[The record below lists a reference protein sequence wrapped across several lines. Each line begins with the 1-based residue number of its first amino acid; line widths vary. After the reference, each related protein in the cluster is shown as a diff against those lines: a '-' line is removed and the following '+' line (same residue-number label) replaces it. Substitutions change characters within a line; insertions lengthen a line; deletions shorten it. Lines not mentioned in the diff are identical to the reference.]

1 MDGARVLVGETLA
14 VVVFDGAADLVLH
27 GLLDD
32 VLELV
37 IELDAV
43 FVRAVVLVDVV
54 EPVVV
59 LEDVRD
65 AVPTEV
71 EEEVLDTEPVRV
83 EVMDAVVVFVLVEEG
98 VFGNVGSDDLD
109 AVVVFVDVFDCVD
122 DCVGTTPRFLSEPT
136 PYSGTG
142 IWHIARDPKEAAGD
156 PNEGGPEVSAPSKA

>member
-1 MDGARVLVGETLA
+1 MGETLA
-14 VVVFDGAADLVLH
+14 VVVFDGAADLVVH

-43 FVRAVVLVDVV
+43 FVCAVVLVEVV

-59 LEDVRD
+59 LEDVMDSVRSGL
-65 AVPTEV
+65 

-98 VFGNVGSDDLD
+98 VLGNVGRDDLD

-122 DCVGTTPRFLSEPT
+122 DCVGTTPRFLLCVVAAN

-142 IWHIARDPKEAAGD
+142 TWHIARDAAAG

>member
-1 MDGARVLVGETLA
+1 MGETLA
-14 VVVFDGAADLVLH
+14 VVVLDCAADLVVQ

-43 FVRAVVLVDVV
+43 FVAPVVLVEVV
-54 EPVVV
+54 EAVVV
-59 LEDVRD
+59 LEDVID
-65 AVPTEV
+65 VVSTGL
-71 EEEVLDTEPVRV
+71 EEEVLDTETVRV

-109 AVVVFVDVFDCVD
+109 AVVVFVAVFDCVD
-122 DCVGTTPRFLSEPT
+122 DCVGTTPRFLWIAAN

-142 IWHIARDPKEAAGD
+142 TWHIAGDPAGD
-156 PNEGGPEVSAPSKA
+156 PNGGPEVSAPSKA

>member
-14 VVVFDGAADLVLH
+14 VVVLDCAADLVVH

-37 IELDAV
+37 VVLLVVCVAP
-43 FVRAVVLVDVV
+43 VVLVEVV

-59 LEDVRD
+59 LEDVID
-65 AVPTEV
+65 SVPRGL

-83 EVMDAVVVFVLVEEG
+83 EVMEAVVVFVLVVEG

-109 AVVVFVDVFDCVD
+109 AVVVFVDVFDGVVD
-122 DCVGTTPRFLSEPT
+122 SVGTIARFLWIAAK
-136 PYSGTG
+136 PYSGA
-142 IWHIARDPKEAAGD
+142 WHIARDLAAAPK
-156 PNEGGPEVSAPSKA
+156 EGGPEVSAPSKA